1 MRKWE
6 ELPKY
11 MQNDEVRY
19 YYDILQRRKMSLK
32 LKRIF
37 DITFAAML
45 LTILLPML
53 ILISVIIKLDS
64 KGPVL
69 FKQIRVTAYGKKF
82 WILKFRTMV
91 ESAESMGAQVT
102 IKGDRRITR
111 VGHMLRK
118 TRIDEFPQLINVLAG
133 DMTFVGTRPEVPK
146 YTRKYTDKMKAT
158 WLLPAGITSRTS
170 IEYKDEERLLENAE
184 NADEVYIKEV
194 LPAKMRYNLR
204 EIEKFSLIRDIG
216 TMFRTVTAVLR

>member
-6 ELPKY
+6 ELPEH
-11 MQNDEVRY
+11 MQNEEVRY
-19 YYDILQRRKMSLK
+19 YYDILQRRKISLK

-37 DITFAAML
+37 DIILAAVL
-45 LTILLPML
+45 LTILLPAL
-53 ILISVIIKLDS
+53 LVISVLIKLDS

-82 WILKFRTMV
+82 RILKFRTMV
-91 ESAESMGAQVT
+91 ENAESMGAQVT
-102 IKGDRRITR
+102 TKGDGRITR

-146 YTRKYTDKMKAT
+146 YTKRYTDKMKAT

-184 NADEVYIKEV
+184 NADEVYIKDV
-194 LPAKMRYNLR
+194 LPAKMRYNLK
-204 EIEKFSLIRDIG
+204 EIEKFSLIRDID